1 MAAVYVALI
10 IKGLRTYSSVP
21 VTLKEQVKDMLIA
34 LELED
39 LIDE

>member
-21 VTLKEQVKDMLIA
+21 ATIKAQVKEMLIA
-34 LELED
+34 LELEN